1 MIKWFVDV
9 RLFVKFRLYGCCHP
23 CFVSERIGDRSVI
36 IRLSGPLKECY
47 AKDNGLGKDL
57 DF

>member
-1 MIKWFVDV
+1 MFVISG
-9 RLFVKFRLYGCCHP
+9 LFVKLRLYGYYGCCHP

>member
-1 MIKWFVDV
+1 MISD
-9 RLFVKFRLYGCCHP
+9 LFVKLRLYGYYGCCHP

>member
-1 MIKWFVDV
+1 MGVV
-9 RLFVKFRLYGCCHP
+9 SGLCVKLRVYGYYGCWDP